1 MLAAPLLSQC
11 QKIPPK
17 WDIFNTSLVALGI
30 VLAIVSPALFFG
42 QDLKVESSQLYILIS
57 AACYA
62 ASMLITKDQLKEVP
76 AGIFTVF
83 KFSIGTIAFHL
94 IAVARGRD
102 KWLTLIDS
110 ELWLHMLYYG
120 IFFVTV
126 PQQFF
131 LKALKLC
138 TRAVLAAGVS
148 FGMPMQIVL
157 FMLIFQTLP
166 SVPVAIG
173 SGFILVSIVSAI
185 VKENV
190 NGKME
195 NEGGG
200 GGLLNISDDDDD
212 DATGAVDVN
221 YQELNDDEF

>member
-62 ASMLITKDQLKEVP
+62 ASMLINKDQLKDVP
-76 AGIFTVF
+76 DGIFTVF

-195 NEGGG
+195 NKE
-200 GGLLNISDDDDD
+200 GGLLNISEDEDN
-212 DATGAVDVN
+212 ATGAVDVN